1 VRGALV
7 VGVTCRSKQ
16 KRKWKTE
23 DKASTVTTITTIIK
37 TTIIKRM
44 KTVGTDNT
52 GKKMPIIFCLYQHN
66 SDKQSR

>member
-1 VRGALV
+1 M

-23 DKASTVTTITTIIK
+23 DKASTVTTITTIISIIK

-44 KTVGTDNT
+44 KTVDTDNT